1 MNNTEHATV
10 QESCE
15 ILDSMRIP
23 LNAEERVQIAGSIP
37 YYGANGVQGYISD
50 FIFDEELI
58 LLAEDGGYF
67 EEFDT
72 RPIAYKISGKSWV
85 NNHAH
90 ILRAKDGFSLDFVFY
105 SLQHKNIISFIKG
118 GTRSKLNQSELKD
131 ISFWKAPL
139 PQQQKIA
146 KILTTVDNLI
156 EQTQALIDK
165 YTAIKQ
171 GMMADLFTRGIDLSG
186 TPETNPNHGQLRP
199 SFEEAPELYKETELG
214 WVPREW
220 EVGLLGELAH
230 ISSGITL
237 GNEYDG
243 ADAIEVPYLRV
254 ANVQDGYLDLSD
266 IKAIKISKENLAR
279 YLLKDGDVL
288 MNEGGDFDKLGR
300 GAIWR
305 GEVDSCCHQN
315 HVFKVRANR
324 SLLIPEYLAYWS
336 ASPYGKKYFVINS
349 KQSTN
354 LASINSSQL
363 KKFPVLI
370 QSPKEQKEIVQRL
383 RSCDCSLSSMN
394 DTMVK
399 YEKIKKGLMQDL
411 LTGKVQV
418 TA

>member
-1 MNNTEHATV
+1 MNNTELVTV

-15 ILDSMRIP
+15 ILDNMRIP
-23 LNAEERVQIAGSIP
+23 LNAEERSRIVGNIP
-37 YYGANGVQGYISD
+37 YYGANGVQGYIND

-72 RPIAYKISGKSWV
+72 RPIAYKIKGKSWV

-90 ILRAKDGFSLDFVFY
+90 ILRAKDSFSLDFVFY

-139 PQQQKIA
+139 SQQQKIA

-199 SFEEAPELYKETELG
+199 SFEKAPELYKETELG
-214 WVPREW
+214 WVPRGW
-220 EVGLLGELAH
+220 EVKKLGDISHRVTDGSHQSVQTSEDGDVAFLFVSCIRNGKILWDKAALISRGDYSVISKGREPKKGDILYTAVGSYGHAACVEEDIDFTFQRHIAYIKPDTNIILSELLAELLNFEPIRRWADSVALGNAQKTVTLGELTKFP
-230 ISSGITL
+230 IVLPTL
-237 GNEYDG
+237 
-243 ADAIEVPYLRV
+243 IE
-254 ANVQDGYLDLSD
+254 QS
-266 IKAIKISKENLAR
+266 
-279 YLLKDGDVL
+279 VL
-288 MNEGGDFDKLGR
+288 MNCLQQANAIIDQNTKLKQKYGD
-300 GAIWR
+300 
-305 GEVDSCCHQN
+305 S
-315 HVFKVRANR
+315 
-324 SLLIPEYLAYWS
+324 
-336 ASPYGKKYFVINS
+336 
-349 KQSTN
+349 
-354 LASINSSQL
+354 
-363 KKFPVLI
+363 
-370 QSPKEQKEIVQRL
+370 
-383 RSCDCSLSSMN
+383 
-394 DTMVK
+394 
-399 YEKIKKGLMQDL
+399 KKGLMQDL